1 MQAIRCQTC
10 EHPSRS
16 EIPFCAAFIPY
27 STCKTKLSWNVL
39 DKIAQQ
45 SYMRI
50 ISASP
55 TSTKSNDSLCTQS
68 IQQIQCARYFSVCE
82 LGTSQLFCRSDC
94 QNSLEANCTSHWNS
108 AQLNASLEHNVCGND
123 TYHVGGIVS
132 SGKCFKLA
140 YNGPERSAWVLGFSI
155 AIIFSFLASVGINL
169 QKKALKQNELS
180 ANEHEQEPLPVY
192 RLPLWVIGFVLIVAG
207 SILDFVAF
215 GLAPQSLLAPLAA
228 LTLVWNMMLAPC
240 FNKEKL
246 ECKDIVATLVIF
258 AGATL
263 AVVFA
268 SHTTPSYT
276 LTMLLA
282 LYENVLTCGY
292 FAFVIVCIVLH
303 YGMIKAVETCNL
315 NTRQHHFIEFGTPA
329 FWTRIRMIGYAGL
342 AGTLGGQSVLFAKS
356 CAELLKSSMSGD
368 SPFKHFET
376 YAFIIAL
383 FVCLLFQ
390 VHFLNCGLLH
400 FDALLMVPVYQAY
413 WIVSSVL
420 GGAIYFQEIRSFS
433 VVQAAC
439 FVIGITTTIGG
450 VILLS
455 QRKIAPASTR
465 KKPGTTHRENLTVK
479 SNSSSHSIG
488 SVSSD
493 GQSRVL
499 PLSGVGEGDI
509 TSDKNEEMDQVRCE
523 ECLTKDTEDEESKE
537 NECEDD
543 LSSSET
549 HDASRVSRQAI
560 ENYFDM
566 SAGTCIT
573 ELLDGLGLS
582 RASHVPLHLCRP
594 QARIPRGT
602 VDDIEVGMPASRSDV
617 DDPTPKRRS
626 ITFTVFQ
633 RSKHPSNHSEE
644 KQQDSS

>member
-1 MQAIRCQTC
+1 MVSH
-10 EHPSRS
+10 EL
-16 EIPFCAAFIPY
+16 CA
-27 STCKTKLSWNVL
+27 
-39 DKIAQQ
+39 
-45 SYMRI
+45 
-50 ISASP
+50 
-55 TSTKSNDSLCTQS
+55 QS
-68 IQQIQCARYFSVCE
+68 IRHIQCARYFSVCE
-82 LGTSQLFCRSDC
+82 LGTSQLLCRSDC
-94 QNSLEANCTSHWNS
+94 QNSIAANCTSDSADALHSNATKWNT
-108 AQLNASLEHNVCGND
+108 SLEHYVCGND
-123 TYHVGGIVS
+123 IHHVGGIVAP
-132 SGKCFKLA
+132 GKCFKLA

-180 ANEHEQEPLPVY
+180 ANEHEQDPLPVY
-192 RLPLWVIGFVLIVAG
+192 RLPLWIVGFVLIVAG

-276 LTMLLA
+276 LTMLLT
-282 LYENVLTCGY
+282 LYENVLTCVY

-303 YGMIKAVETCNL
+303 YGMIKVVETCHL
-315 NTRQHHFIEFGTPA
+315 NTRQHHMIEFGSLA
-329 FWTRIRMIGYAGL
+329 FWTRVRMIGYAGL

-376 YAFIIAL
+376 YAFIVAL
-383 FVCLLFQ
+383 SFCLLFQ

-439 FVIGITTTIGG
+439 FVIGITTTIAG

-455 QRKIAPASTR
+455 QRKIVPELTR
-465 KKPGTTHRENLTVK
+465 KKSGTTHREMSAVK
-479 SNSSSHSIG
+479 SNISNHSLSSG
-488 SVSSD
+488 SSD
-493 GQSRVL
+493 DRSDRPSRVL
-499 PLSGVGEGDI
+499 PSSAVTEGGA
-509 TSDKNEEMDQVRCE
+509 TSDQHEEIDRLRYK
-523 ECLTKDTEDEESKE
+523 ECLTRDAEVEESKAYE
-537 NECEDD
+537 SAEGV
-543 LSSSET
+543 SFTET

-573 ELLDGLGLS
+573 ELLGELGLA
-582 RASHVPLHLCRP
+582 RASHVPLHLRRSQTRTP
-594 QARIPRGT
+594 HQT
-602 VDDIEVGMPASRSDV
+602 VDDIEVGLPASRKN
-617 DDPTPKRRS
+617 PRNPPPKRRS
-626 ITFTVFQ
+626 ITFTAFHRGKQ
-633 RSKHPSNHSEE
+633 FSENSQG
-644 KQQDSS
+644 KQDSS